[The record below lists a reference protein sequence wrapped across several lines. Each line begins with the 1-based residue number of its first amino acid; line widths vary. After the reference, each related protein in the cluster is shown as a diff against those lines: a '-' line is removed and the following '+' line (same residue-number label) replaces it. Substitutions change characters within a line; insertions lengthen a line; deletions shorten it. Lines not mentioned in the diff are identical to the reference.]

1 MNKNKLLMKSLPLVA
16 SVLGQKYGVKVQIG
30 GDKAFTDGKVIQ
42 IPSMPLECDEILT
55 NLARSY
61 LDHEAAHIRDT
72 NFEWLKM
79 AKLNPLEMHIW
90 NTLEDWRVEN
100 KLAEIF
106 PGCRQNFQ
114 WLIRH
119 LFINDSDQLQDE
131 HQDPASAILNC
142 LLLIVRSWDVPDLA
156 DKCESTASIVEK
168 YYPGLLSQWDFVL
181 QKIRTKCDSTQDCIL
196 YTREIVYLLKEY
208 LKQNYNGHKQK
219 SRKAKSSIQDLE
231 KLLNSDPVNMPKGLG
246 EILEEH
252 LIHNVPENADQGLQV
267 AKEGYKRLTELDT
280 TELEQTRRASTA
292 LKSRLHGIIQ
302 AKTIS
307 HDRIGRIGRLSTAHL
322 HRIAV
327 GNPRMFH
334 SRQESQGISTAVH
347 ILIDCSGSM
356 RRRIGLASQVCHTV
370 VSSLNSINGVSV
382 GVSAF
387 PAIRAQG
394 CKNYDE
400 PTVAPILNHGQRM
413 HTHFGV
419 AASGSTP
426 LGEVLWWAFQQMLPL
441 PEKRKIILCITD
453 GVPDNLPNTQKAIKD
468 GSLNGFEIYGLGINS
483 EAVFNLFPG
492 KSRVITEITDLAPA
506 MFDLLQDSFIK

>member
-16 SVLGQKYGVKVQIG
+16 SVLGRKYGVKVQIG

-42 IPSMPLECDEILT
+42 IPSMPLDCDENVT

-72 NFEWLKM
+72 NFEWLKL
-79 AKLNPLEMHIW
+79 AKLNPIEMHIW

-106 PGCRQNFQ
+106 PGCRQNFK

-119 LFINDSDQLQDE
+119 LFINDSGQSQDDE
-131 HQDPASAILNC
+131 KDPASAILNC
-142 LLLIVRSWDVPDLA
+142 LLLIVRSWDVPELA
-156 DKCESTASIVEK
+156 DKCLSTASVVEK
-168 YYPGLLSQWDFVL
+168 HYPGLLSQWDSIL

-196 YTREIVYLLKEY
+196 YTREIVSLLKGY
-208 LKQNYNGHKQK
+208 LKQNDNDHKLK
-219 SRKAKSSIQDLE
+219 SRKAKSYIQDLE
-231 KLLNSDPVNMPKGLG
+231 KLLNCDTTNLPKGLG
-246 EILEEH
+246 EILEKQ
-252 LIHNVPENADQGLQV
+252 LIHHAPENAEQGLQV
-267 AKEGYKRLTELDT
+267 AKDGYKRLTELDE
-280 TELEQTRRASTA
+280 TELAQTRRSSTA

-302 AKTIS
+302 AKTIN
-307 HDRIGRIGRLSTAHL
+307 HDRIGRHGSLSTAHL

-327 GNPRMFH
+327 GNPRMFR

-356 RRRIGLASQVCHTV
+356 RKRIGLASQVCHTV
-370 VSSLNSINGVSV
+370 VSALNSINGVSV

-387 PAIRAQG
+387 PAVRAKG
-394 CKNYDE
+394 GGNYDE
-400 PTVAPILNHGQRM
+400 PTVAPILNHGQRL
-413 HTHFGV
+413 HTCFGV

-426 LGEVLWWAFQQMLPL
+426 LGESLWWAFQRMLPL

-453 GVPDNLPNTQKAIKD
+453 GVPGNLPNAQKAIKD
-468 GSLNGFEIYGLGINS
+468 GSQNGFEIYGLGINS

-492 KSRVITEITDLAPA
+492 KSRVITELTDLAPA
-506 MFDLLQDSFIK
+506 MFDLLQDSLIK